1 MNILLKGA
9 ESFVELFWKTCE
21 VKKFVVHLLEK
32 YAESTDNTVDDMV
45 VAIVKSKL
53 LADCK

>member
-1 MNILLKGA
+1 MNIVLKGA

-53 LADCK
+53 LANCK